1 MSMSEELHFPLSSRR
16 RPAPDDANA
25 NDERWVWVKSSTF
38 HFRLSSTATYC
49 YRRLLPPLPNE
60 MAKKQRNKHYGGDNG
75 LSSVSPTSNYS
86 KLGIRFVFPEHLLR
100 QHRHCDHYAEQT
112 SPESLVETLVPSAVF
127 VARNALSSKE
137 CQEWIKYAENDNE
150 WDVVSHPATKW
161 IAHREWDFH
170 LSLSFA
176 LVCPFNFQ
184 SNRFN
189 SHHMDKIPSVVPL
202 IWYRCGRIQKNDWD
216 MSHRLYQRIENI
228 VRQISPQLDIFDKAT
243 TLLSNSEKCSAITK
257 YNNIPQ
263 YQPIT
268 CNPNL
273 RLYKYTKGQWFG
285 RHVDESNRIDFP
297 SVSSSSKCNNTSK
310 INPAFSNATSVKEA
324 QTEITVLFY
333 LSSCRGGAT
342 TFHLP
347 HQRKCSSTSIA
358 FMPEEGA
365 VLLHVHG
372 DRCLEHEAEPVLE
385 GVKYGETIILEYY
398 EYCVVQRSPYR
409 TITLV
414 VIVHPTLNNDPNNCH
429 SMNAQV
435 LRTDIVYGIV

>member
-1 MSMSEELHFPLSSRR
+1 
-16 RPAPDDANA
+16 
-25 NDERWVWVKSSTF
+25 
-38 HFRLSSTATYC
+38 
-49 YRRLLPPLPNE
+49 
-60 MAKKQRNKHYGGDNG
+60 
-75 LSSVSPTSNYS
+75 
-86 KLGIRFVFPEHLLR
+86 
-100 QHRHCDHYAEQT
+100 
-112 SPESLVETLVPSAVF
+112 
-127 VARNALSSKE
+127 
-137 CQEWIKYAENDNE
+137 
-150 WDVVSHPATKW
+150 
-161 IAHREWDFH
+161 
-170 LSLSFA
+170 
-176 LVCPFNFQ
+176 
-184 SNRFN
+184 
-189 SHHMDKIPSVVPL
+189 
-202 IWYRCGRIQKNDWD
+202 

-257 YNNIPQ
+257 SNNIPLPQ

-297 SVSSSSKCNNTSK
+297 SASSSKCNNTST
-310 INPAFSNATSVKEA
+310 NVPAFANATSVKEA

-358 FMPEEGA
+358 FTPEEGA

-385 GVKYGETIILEYY
+385 GVKYGETINSWILWTWCCPSEQSHTWT
-398 EYCVVQRSPYR
+398 CRSCSTRLWTMIPIFATRWMRKFFVQILFMELCKRKR
-409 TITLV
+409 IHKVWL
-414 VIVHPTLNNDPNNCH
+414 LR
-429 SMNAQV
+429 NAAFGS
-435 LRTDIVYGIV
+435 D